1 MTLALEKTAIK
12 ELASKLRYPTQAFI
26 NGRFVDAAS
35 GKTFTTE
42 NPATGK
48 VLAEIAACDQ
58 EDVDRA
64 VQAARQSFESGVW
77 SKLPPTGRKQVL
89 LKLADLIAK
98 HSDEIAVLEALDA
111 GKPITDC
118 MTIDMPETV
127 KTFQWHAEA
136 VDKLYD
142 QIAPTGPEALG
153 LIMREPIGVVGAIVP
168 WNFPLLMA
176 AWKLGPALATGNS
189 VILKPAEQTT
199 LSALRFAELAAEAGI
214 PEGVLNVVPGLGH
227 TAGQA
232 IARHMDVDMVS
243 FTGSTEIGRKLLGYS
258 GETNL
263 KRITL
268 ECGGKSPQV
277 VMRDAGNL
285 EAVAEQAANAVF
297 WNMGE
302 NCSAGSRLIVHKS
315 VKDELLNKI
324 MEVSRQQWVV
334 GDPLDPNTRVGSM
347 IEKGHLEKV
356 LSYIETGKSEGA
368 DLVLGGK
375 RALTETGGY
384 FIEPTIFDNVRNT
397 MKIAREE
404 IFGPV
409 LSTIVFEDEEE
420 AVQIANDTNYG
431 LAASLYTDNLNV
443 AHRVSRAIKAGNVSV
458 NCYSEGDIT
467 TPFGGYKESGFGGRD
482 NSLFAH
488 DQYTQLKTIWI
499 ALK

>member
-12 ELASKLRYPTQAFI
+12 ELASTLRYPTQAFI
-26 NGRFVDAAS
+26 NGQFVDAAS
-35 GKTFTTE
+35 GKTFATE

-48 VLAEIAACDQ
+48 VLAQIAACDK

-64 VQAARQSFESGVW
+64 VHAARQSFESGVW
-77 SKLPPTGRKQVL
+77 SKMSPTGRKHVL
-89 LKLADLIAK
+89 LKLADLIEK

-142 QIAPTGPEALG
+142 QIAPSGPEALG
-153 LIMREPIGVVGAIVP
+153 LIVREPIGVVGTIVP

-176 AWKLGPALATGNS
+176 AWKLGPALVTGNS

-285 EAVAEQAANAVF
+285 DAVAEQAANAVF

-324 MEVSRQQWVV
+324 MEVSKQLWVV

-356 LSYIETGKSEGA
+356 MSYIETGKSEGA
-368 DLVLGGK
+368 DLVLGGQ
-375 RALTETGGY
+375 RTLTETGGY
-384 FIEPTIFDNVRNT
+384 FIEPTIFDNVKNT

-409 LSTIVFEDEEE
+409 LSTIVFDDEDE
-420 AVQIANDTNYG
+420 AVQIANDTCYG

-488 DQYTQLKTIWI
+488 DQYTQIKTIWI

>member
-26 NGRFVDAAS
+26 NGQFVDAAS
-35 GKTFTTE
+35 GKTFATE

-48 VLAEIAACDQ
+48 TLAEIAECDK

-64 VQAARQSFESGVW
+64 VQAARRSFESGAW
-77 SKLPPTGRKQVL
+77 SKMSPTGRKEVL
-89 LKLADLIAK
+89 LRLAELIEK
-98 HSDEIAVLEALDA
+98 HSDEIAILEALDA

-127 KTFQWHAEA
+127 KTFRWHAEA

-176 AWKLGPALATGNS
+176 AWKLGPALVTGNS

-214 PEGVLNVVPGLGH
+214 PEGVLNVVPGFGEA
-227 TAGQA
+227 AGQPL
-232 IARHMDVDMVS
+232 ARHRDVDMVS
-243 FTGSTEIGRKLLGYS
+243 FTGSTDIGRKLLTYS

-277 VMRDAGNL
+277 VMRDASNL
-285 EAVAEQAANAVF
+285 DAVAEQAANAIF

-324 MEVSRQQWVV
+324 IEVSKQQWVV

-356 LSYIETGKSEGA
+356 MSYIETGKSEGA
-368 DLVLGGK
+368 DLVLGGR

-409 LSTIVFEDEEE
+409 LSTIVFEDEDE
-420 AVQIANDTNYG
+420 AIQVANDTNYG